1 MKPLRIGV
9 VGAGAVGGYF
19 GGILAR
25 GGHAVTL
32 IARPAQ
38 VEAIRSAGL
47 RIESASWQATLSSPE
62 LTVTTE
68 LSTLTQVDGVL
79 LCVKSGDTE
88 AVAAQIRPFLAP
100 DCWVMSL
107 QNGVDNAS
115 RASEVL
121 GRAVIAAVVY
131 VATAAPEPGLI
142 KHFGR
147 GDLII
152 GNPTTGASSP
162 FSKSAPLSK
171 SALQDIADRL
181 SDAGVPVKVSDT
193 VTHALWLK
201 LLVNCVFNALSALS
215 QMDYGTLA
223 AHAPT
228 SQIMQAL
235 LDEVVKVANA
245 AGTPLTP
252 AEATEATEKIVQ
264 GMPRQR
270 SSTAQDLARRKLTE
284 IDHLNGFIVREGL
297 RLGVPTPV
305 NSTVNGLVKLLE
317 SGF

>member
-25 GGHAVTL
+25 GGHSVTL
-32 IARPAQ
+32 IARPTQ
-38 VEAIRSAGL
+38 VEAIKASGL
-47 RIESASWQATLSSPE
+47 RIQSATWQATIGAPQLTATTDLSA
-62 LTVTTE
+62 
-68 LSTLTQVDGVL
+68 LTQMDGVL
-79 LCVKSGDTE
+79 LCVKSSDTE
-88 AVAAQIRPFLAP
+88 AVSAQIGPFLAP

-115 RASEVL
+115 RASQVL

-131 VATAAPEPGLI
+131 VATAAPEPGLVQ
-142 KHFGR
+142 HFGR

-152 GNPTTGASSP
+152 GNPTAGL
-162 FSKSAPLSK
+162 FAPLADL
-171 SALQDIADRL
+171 ALQDIADRF
-181 SDAGVPVKVSDT
+181 SDAGVPVKVSDA
-193 VTHALWLK
+193 VTHALWSK

-223 AHAPT
+223 AHPPT
-228 SQIMQAL
+228 RQIMQAI
-235 LDEVVKVANA
+235 LDEVIKVASA

-252 AEATEATEKIVQ
+252 TEAADATERIIQ

-284 IDHLNGFIVREGL
+284 IDHLNGFIAREGL

-305 NSTVNGLVKLLE
+305 NSTVHGLVKLLE

>member
-25 GGHAVTL
+25 GGHSVTL
-32 IARPAQ
+32 IARPTQ
-38 VEAIRSAGL
+38 VEAIKASGL
-47 RIESASWQATLSSPE
+47 RIQSATWQATIGAPQLTATTDLSA
-62 LTVTTE
+62 
-68 LSTLTQVDGVL
+68 LTQMDGVL
-79 LCVKSGDTE
+79 LCVKSSDTE
-88 AVAAQIRPFLAP
+88 AVSAQIGPFLAP

-115 RASEVL
+115 RASQVL

-131 VATAAPEPGLI
+131 VATAAPEPGLVQ
-142 KHFGR
+142 HFGR

-152 GNPTTGASSP
+152 GNPTAGL
-162 FSKSAPLSK
+162 FAPLTDL
-171 SALQDIADRL
+171 ALQDIADRF
-181 SDAGVPVKVSDT
+181 SDAGVPVKVSDA
-193 VTHALWLK
+193 VTHALWSK

-223 AHAPT
+223 AHPPT
-228 SQIMQAL
+228 RQIMQAI
-235 LDEVVKVANA
+235 LDEVIKVASA

-252 AEATEATEKIVQ
+252 TEAADATERIIQ

-284 IDHLNGFIVREGL
+284 IDHLNGFIAREGL

-305 NSTVNGLVKLLE
+305 NSTVHGLVKLLE

>member
-1 MKPLRIGV
+1 MKPSRIGV

-25 GGHAVTL
+25 GGHSVTL
-32 IARPAQ
+32 IARPTQ
-38 VEAIRSAGL
+38 VEAIKASGL
-47 RIESASWQATLSSPE
+47 RIQSATWQATIGAPQLTATTDLSA
-62 LTVTTE
+62 
-68 LSTLTQVDGVL
+68 LTQMDGVL
-79 LCVKSGDTE
+79 LCVKSSDTE
-88 AVAAQIRPFLAP
+88 AVSAQIGPFLAP

-115 RASEVL
+115 RASQVL

-131 VATAAPEPGLI
+131 VATAAPEPGLVQ
-142 KHFGR
+142 HFGR

-152 GNPTTGASSP
+152 GNPTAGL
-162 FSKSAPLSK
+162 FAPLTDL
-171 SALQDIADRL
+171 ALQDIADRF
-181 SDAGVPVKVSDT
+181 SDAGVPVKVSDA
-193 VTHALWLK
+193 VTHALWSK

-223 AHAPT
+223 AHPPT
-228 SQIMQAL
+228 RQIMQAI
-235 LDEVVKVANA
+235 LDEVIKVASA

-252 AEATEATEKIVQ
+252 TEAADATERIIQ

-284 IDHLNGFIVREGL
+284 IDHLNGFIAREGL

-305 NSTVNGLVKLLE
+305 NSTVHGLVKLLE

>member
-25 GGHAVTL
+25 GGHSVTL

-38 VEAIRSAGL
+38 VEAIESAGL
-47 RIESASWQATLSSPE
+47 RIQSATWHATVGAPQLTATTDLSA
-62 LTVTTE
+62 LRTM
-68 LSTLTQVDGVL
+68 DGVL
-79 LCVKSGDTE
+79 LCIKSSDTE
-88 AVAAQIRPFLAP
+88 AVSAQIGPFLAP
-100 DCWVMSL
+100 ECWVMSL

-115 RASEVL
+115 RASQVL
-121 GRAVIAAVVY
+121 GRTVIAAVVY
-131 VATAAPEPGLI
+131 VATAAPEPGLVQ
-142 KHFGR
+142 HFGR

-152 GNPTTGASSP
+152 GNPTGSI
-162 FSKSAPLSK
+162 APLS
-171 SALQDIADRL
+171 ARILQDIAEHFN
-181 SDAGVPVKVSDT
+181 SAGVPVKVSDT
-193 VTHALWLK
+193 VTHALWSK
-201 LLVNCVFNALSALS
+201 LLVNCVFNPLSALS

-223 AHAPT
+223 AHEPT
-228 SQIMQAL
+228 RQIMQAI
-235 LDEVVKVANA
+235 LDEVLAVASA

-252 AEATEATEKIVQ
+252 TEAAEATKKIIQ

-297 RLGVPTPV
+297 RLGIPTPV
-305 NSTVNGLVKLLE
+305 NRTVHGLVKLLE

>member
-25 GGHAVTL
+25 GGHSVTL
-32 IARPAQ
+32 IARSAQ
-38 VEAIRSAGL
+38 VEAIESKGL
-47 RIESASWQATLSSPE
+47 RIESATWQATVGSPQLKATTDLSA
-62 LTVTTE
+62 LTA
-68 LSTLTQVDGVL
+68 VDGVL

-88 AVAAQIRPFLAP
+88 TVSAQIGPFLAP

-107 QNGVDNAS
+107 QNGVDNAN
-115 RASEVL
+115 RASQVL

-142 KHFGR
+142 RHFGR

-152 GNPTTGASSP
+152 GNPAARS
-162 FSKSAPLSK
+162 FAPLSDGV
-171 SALQDIADRL
+171 LQDIADRF
-181 SDAGVPVKVSDT
+181 SDAGVPVKVSDA
-193 VTHALWLK
+193 VTHALWSK
-201 LLVNCVFNALSALS
+201 LLVNCVFNGLSALS

-228 SQIMQAL
+228 RQIMQAI
-235 LDEVVKVANA
+235 LDEVLAVATA

-252 AEATEATEKIVQ
+252 AEAAEATDKIIQ

-270 SSTAQDLARRKLTE
+270 SSTAQDLVRRKLTE
-284 IDHLNGFIVREGL
+284 IDHLNGFIAREGL

-305 NSTVNGLVKLLE
+305 NSTVHGLVKLLE

>member
-47 RIESASWQATLSSPE
+47 RIESASWQATLSSPD

-131 VATAAPEPGLI
+131 VATAAPVEELL
-142 KHFGR
+142 HVAR
-147 GDLII
+147 GVWAFHDDD
-152 GNPTTGASSP
+152 
-162 FSKSAPLSK
+162 FF
-171 SALQDIADRL
+171 
-181 SDAGVPVKVSDT
+181 
-193 VTHALWLK
+193 HALFARARWPCGHK
-201 LLVNCVFNALSALS
+201 RPENRRSGPAPGSGCGPVFEMQSSWGSPKDRAQQGVRTGINAGRW
-215 QMDYGTLA
+215 QF
-223 AHAPT
+223 
-228 SQIMQAL
+228 I
-235 LDEVVKVANA
+235 
-245 AGTPLTP
+245 P
-252 AEATEATEKIVQ
+252 ACK
-264 GMPRQR
+264 
-270 SSTAQDLARRKLTE
+270 K
-284 IDHLNGFIVREGL
+284 
-297 RLGVPTPV
+297 
-305 NSTVNGLVKLLE
+305 
-317 SGF
+317 

>member
-25 GGHAVTL
+25 GGHSVTL
-32 IARPAQ
+32 IARAAQ
-38 VEAIRSAGL
+38 VEAIESRGL
-47 RIESASWQATLSSPE
+47 RIQSATWNATVGSPQLTATTDLSA
-62 LTVTTE
+62 LARM
-68 LSTLTQVDGVL
+68 DGVL
-79 LCVKSGDTE
+79 LCVKSSDTE
-88 AVAAQIRPFLAP
+88 TVSAQIGPFLAP
-100 DCWVMSL
+100 DCWIMSL

-115 RASEVL
+115 RASQVL

-131 VATAAPEPGLI
+131 VATAAPEPGLVQ
-142 KHFGR
+142 HFGR

-152 GNPTTGASSP
+152 GNPTARL
-162 FSKSAPLSK
+162 FAPLTD
-171 SALQDIADRL
+171 SALQDIADRF

-193 VTHALWLK
+193 VTHALWSK

-228 SQIMQAL
+228 RQIMQAI
-235 LDEVVKVANA
+235 LDEVIKVASA

-252 AEATEATEKIVQ
+252 TEAAEATEKIIQ

-284 IDHLNGFIVREGL
+284 IDHLNGYIALEGL

-305 NSTVNGLVKLLE
+305 NSTVHGLVKLLE

>member
-25 GGHAVTL
+25 GGHSVTL

-38 VEAIRSAGL
+38 VEAIEASGL
-47 RIESASWQATLSSPE
+47 RIQSATWQATIGAPQLTATTDLSA
-62 LTVTTE
+62 LTKM
-68 LSTLTQVDGVL
+68 DGVL
-79 LCVKSGDTE
+79 LCVKSSDTE
-88 AVAAQIRPFLAP
+88 AVSAQIGPFLAP

-115 RASEVL
+115 RASQVL

-131 VATAAPEPGLI
+131 VATAAPEPGLVR
-142 KHFGR
+142 HFGR

-152 GNPTTGASSP
+152 GNPTAGL
-162 FSKSAPLSK
+162 FAPLTDL
-171 SALQDIADRL
+171 ALQDIADRF
-181 SDAGVPVKVSDT
+181 SDAGVPVKVSDA
-193 VTHALWLK
+193 VTHALWSK
-201 LLVNCVFNALSALS
+201 LLVNCVFNGLSALS

-223 AHAPT
+223 AHPPT
-228 SQIMQAL
+228 RQIMQAI
-235 LDEVVKVANA
+235 LDEVIKVASA

-252 AEATEATEKIVQ
+252 TEAADATERIIQ
-264 GMPRQR
+264 GMPR

-284 IDHLNGFIVREGL
+284 IDHLNGFIAREGL

-305 NSTVNGLVKLLE
+305 NSTVHGLVKLLE